1 MCLRFVNN
9 GIILHM
15 SENEK
20 KCRHVAIIMD
30 GNGRWAKA
38 QGKPRTAGHLV
49 GAENVRTIAIA
60 ASELGIEYLTLYAFS
75 TENWKR
81 SQDEVNYIMKLP
93 SYFFGK
99 YMKEFIDRGYRMRM
113 LGELD
118 RLPAETRR
126 VLDDAVEQSKK
137 NTGLNL
143 SIAINYGSQREIVL
157 AAEKYAKDVQEGKIG
172 LDISNEQFAS
182 YLMTSDMPDVDLMIR
197 TSGELRISN
206 YLLWQIAYAELEF
219 VPEAWPDF
227 TPDVLK
233 RCVEQFGKRD
243 RRYGGIK
250 YE

>member
-1 MCLRFVNN
+1 
-9 GIILHM
+9 M
-15 SENEK
+15 SEEK
-20 KCRHVAIIMD
+20 KSCRHVAIIMD

-49 GAENVRTIAIA
+49 GADNVRTTAIA

-81 SQDEVNYIMKLP
+81 SKDEVNYIMKLP
-93 SYFFGK
+93 ALFFGK
-99 YMKEFIDRGYRMRM
+99 YMKEFIDRGFRMHM

-118 RLPAETRR
+118 QLPKDTKK
-126 VLDDAVEQSKK
+126 VLDDAVEQSKD

-157 AAEKYAKDVQEGKIG
+157 AAEAYARDIIDGKASFG
-172 LDISNEQFAS
+172 ISNEDFAK
-182 YLMTSDMPDVDLMIR
+182 YLFTKDMPPVDLLIR

-206 YLLWQIAYAELEF
+206 YLLYQIAYAELEF

-227 TPDVLK
+227 TPEVLK
-233 RCVEQFGKRD
+233 RCIDQFGTRD
-243 RRYGGIK
+243 RRYGGVK
-250 YE
+250 DE